1 MPLSKEKWNEFQKG
15 FKQAT
20 GVKEEEEKKPKPLKA
35 SDTLAPKMS
44 VVAKLLGRDP
54 KKRGY

>member
-1 MPLSKEKWNEFQKG
+1 MPVSQEKWKEFQKG

-20 GVKEEEEKKPKPLKA
+20 GVKEEEEKKPKKA
-35 SDTLAPKMS
+35 SDTLATPKLS

-54 KKRGY
+54 KKQY